1 MAINV
6 KLLDNIEMISSSF
19 FLLVKSSLLEK
30 IACSSVVYEI
40 DKEGQR
46 RALHHDG

>member
-6 KLLDNIEMISSSF
+6 KLLDNIEMISSG
-19 FLLVKSSLLEK
+19 FLLVKTSSLAI